1 MDSINLL
8 PPAQTTNTTVVTTT
22 KTTATATTTITTV
35 TTVTTTTPQGT
46 SVFTPFR
53 FLDLPVE
60 LRIMVY
66 EELVV
71 VGKVFYTPDD
81 YAIENE
87 KRFEDWK
94 SYRTPEM
101 AILRTCKQVHD
112 EAEEIYLGKNLFVLP
127 DQCTKRQPLAGSGL
141 CSNAARKDANISHIP
156 FHDRWL
162 FSDAASRL
170 VKNISVAISRRS
182 DETLCPYAY
191 DHSLWEEDGEFDSM
205 VSTARLNWVH
215 DCTTDN
221 MANDLNDY
229 IDDLSKFFRNG
240 EKLPLIRLN
249 YLEFDVTN
257 AYCPIGCCRMA
268 WLSWGPLMKLWPE
281 KTSFLGVSNA
291 EEKVDIMDSVLDF
304 FYDVPPQEFP
314 KEKLRAK
321 FGAVE
326 EVDEEEMRKV
336 LGVVFN
342 PKKAYWEQWK
352 VETK

>member
-1 MDSINLL
+1 MDAISLL

-35 TTVTTTTPQGT
+35 TTITTTTPQGT
-46 SVFTPFR
+46 TVFTPFR

-87 KRFEDWK
+87 KRFKDWE
-94 SYRTPEM
+94 SYRAPRL

-112 EAEEIYLGKNLFVLP
+112 EAEEVYLGKNLFVLP

-141 CSNAARKDANISHIP
+141 CSNAARKDSNISQIS

-162 FSDAASRL
+162 FSAAASRL
-170 VKNISVAISRRS
+170 IKNISVAISTRS
-182 DETLCPYAY
+182 DESSSPYAY
-191 DHSLWEEDGEFDSM
+191 NHSLWEDDGEFDSM
-205 VSTARLNWVH
+205 VSTARLNYVH
-215 DCTTDN
+215 DWATEN
-221 MANDLNDY
+221 MADDLDDY

-257 AYCPIGCCRMA
+257 AYCPIGCCRMVCPF
-268 WLSWGPLMKLWPE
+268 WGLLMRLGPD
-281 KTSFLGVSNA
+281 KTSFLGVRNA
-291 EEKVDIMDSVLDF
+291 VEKSLIMESVLEY
-304 FYDVPPQEFP
+304 FYDVSEVLP
-314 KEKLRAK
+314 EKLRAK
-321 FGAVE
+321 YEADE
-326 EVDEEEMRKV
+326 EVDEKEMRKA
-336 LGVVFN
+336 LGVVCN
-342 PKKAYWEQWK
+342 PKKSHWEQWK

>member
-1 MDSINLL
+1 
-8 PPAQTTNTTVVTTT
+8 
-22 KTTATATTTITTV
+22 
-35 TTVTTTTPQGT
+35 
-46 SVFTPFR
+46 
-53 FLDLPVE
+53 
-60 LRIMVY
+60 MVY

-87 KRFEDWK
+87 KRFKDWE
-94 SYRTPEM
+94 SYRAPRL

-112 EAEEIYLGKNLFVLP
+112 EAEEVYLGKNLFVLP

-141 CSNAARKDANISHIP
+141 CSNAAKRGQNISHVP

-162 FSDAASRL
+162 FSAAASRL
-170 VKNISVAISRRS
+170 VKNISVAVSKRS
-182 DETLCPYAY
+182 GESSCQYAY
-191 DHSLWEEDGEFDSM
+191 NHSLWKEDGKFDSL
-205 VSTARLNWVH
+205 VSSARLNWAH
-215 DCTTDN
+215 DCATDN
-221 MANDLNDY
+221 MANDLDDY
-229 IDDLSKFFRNG
+229 MDDLAKFFRNG

-281 KTSFLGVSNA
+281 KTSFLGVSNT
-291 EEKVDIMDSVLDF
+291 EEKVDIMDSVQDF
-304 FYDVPPQEFP
+304 FYDVPPQEVP
-314 KEKLRAK
+314 EKKLRAK
-321 FGAVE
+321 FGADG
-326 EVDEEEMRKV
+326 EVDEEEMRRV